1 MLAELHQP
9 VEFLLIDGGSQV
21 YRTVSIRWTT
31 HVPRGMSMKDIRMA
45 EYCDWAECVVQN
57 SLKELERLRSRDE
70 ITNEEYKVLADLSTG
85 RGSAAELPEGSSV
98 GVAHSEGSEGVK
110 EGYMNSGGVVS
121 GNPNESSMEKV
132 ASTGSEAFRQRIE
145 RIKRFGVPSII
156 VDSEGTSK
164 P

>member
-85 RGSAAELPEGSSV
+85 RGSAAELPEGSSA
-98 GVAHSEGSEGVK
+98 GVSLPEGSEAV
-110 EGYMNSGGVVS
+110 EEVQMNGG
-121 GNPNESSMEKV
+121 GALTGKANESIAEKA
-132 ASTGSEAFRQRIE
+132 ASAQSEAFRQRIE
-145 RIKRFGVPSII
+145 RIKRFGVPSIQ
-156 VDSEGTSK
+156 VDNERTSK